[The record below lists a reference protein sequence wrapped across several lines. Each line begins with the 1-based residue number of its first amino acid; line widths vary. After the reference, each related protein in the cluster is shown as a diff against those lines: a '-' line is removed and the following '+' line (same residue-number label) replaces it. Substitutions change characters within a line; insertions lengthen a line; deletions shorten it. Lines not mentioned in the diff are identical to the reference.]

1 MSTDALKRAKKKYMS
16 KLVRFEFRLSSE
28 KDADMIGF
36 LRSRGNITAY
46 LKRLIRNDMKDE
58 GIVPASTAKEKQSP

>member
-16 KLVRFEFRLSSE
+16 TLVRIEFRLSSE

-36 LRSRGNITAY
+36 LQSRGNITAY

-58 GIVPASTAKEKQSP
+58 GIGPAGTAKEKQSP